1 LLIKGRYNYY
11 YNLETVG
18 NMITYRDAGVDI
30 YKEDRIIKAL
40 LSQITF
46 KRTDSF
52 KPCEEL
58 IGHYAGAVEFGDYY
72 LVLCTDG
79 VGSKIVVARMA
90 NRYDTVPI
98 DMIAMNVNDAIS
110 IGAEPVALVDYI
122 AVEDIDEEIARQIGK
137 GLNEGLKEANISL
150 IGGETATIPDI
161 VKGIDIAGTV
171 LAIVRRDQVITGRDI
186 KEGDVIV
193 GLRSS
198 GIHSNGLSLARK
210 VFFEIGGM
218 DIHHKLPYGKTLGEE
233 LLTPTRIYVKP
244 VLEMIKKIKVKG
256 LAHIT
261 GGGFRKLRRLKGDVV
276 YLIDNL
282 PEPHPI
288 FKEIQRIGNIPDEE
302 MFRTFNMG
310 IGFCVIV
317 DKRDSEKVIE
327 IGEKYGIPSYVIGKV
342 LEDIEIGGKKIRDKV
357 VVRYRGKD
365 IVLE

>member
-1 LLIKGRYNYY
+1 M
-11 YNLETVG
+11 V
-18 NMITYRDAGVDI
+18 TYRDAGVDI
-30 YKEDRIIKAL
+30 YKEDRVIKAL
-40 LSQITF
+40 ISQITF

-79 VGSKIVVARMA
+79 VGSKMVVAKMA
-90 NRYDTVPI
+90 KRYDTVAI

-122 AVEDIDEEIARQIGK
+122 AVEDIDENIARQIGK

-150 IGGETATIPDI
+150 IGGETATLPDI

-171 LAIVRRDQVITGRDI
+171 LAIVRKDKVITGKDI

-218 DIHHKLPYGKTLGEE
+218 SIYDKLPHGKTVGEE

-244 VLEMIKKIKVKG
+244 VLEMIKKVKVKG

-261 GGGFRKLRRLKGDVV
+261 GGGFRKLRRLKKDVV

-282 PEPHPI
+282 PEPHPV
-288 FKEIQRIGNIPDEE
+288 FKEIQRIGNVPDEE

-310 IGFCVIV
+310 IGFCVVV
-317 DKRDSEKVIE
+317 DRKDSEKVIE
-327 IGEKYGIPSYVIGKV
+327 IANHHTIPAYVIGRVVKEV
-342 LEDIEIGGKKIRDKV
+342 EVGGEVIRDKV
-357 VVRYRGKD
+357 VVKYRNKS
-365 IVLE
+365 IVIE

>member
-1 LLIKGRYNYY
+1 M
-11 YNLETVG
+11 V
-18 NMITYRDAGVDI
+18 TYRDAGVDI
-30 YKEDRIIKAL
+30 YKEDRIIRAL
-40 LSQITF
+40 TSQITF
-46 KRTDSF
+46 KRNDSF

-58 IGHYAGAVEFGDYY
+58 IGHYAGAIEFGDYY

-79 VGSKIVVARMA
+79 VGSKMVVAKMA
-90 NRYDTVPI
+90 NRYDTVAI

-150 IGGETATIPDI
+150 IGGETATLPDI

-171 LAIVRRDQVITGRDI
+171 LAIVRKDKVITGRDI

-218 DIHHKLPYGKTLGEE
+218 DIHHELPHGKTVGEE

-244 VLEMIKKIKVKG
+244 VLEMIKKVKVKG

-261 GGGFRKLRRLKGDVV
+261 GGGFRKLRRLKRDVV

-288 FKEIQRIGNIPDEE
+288 FKEIQRIGNVPDEE

-317 DKRDSEKVIE
+317 DKKDSEKVIE
-327 IGEKYGIPSYVIGKV
+327 IANHHTIPAYVIGKV
-342 LEDIEIGGKKIRDKV
+342 LKEVEIGGEVISNKV
-357 VVRYRGKD
+357 VVKYKNKS
-365 IVLE
+365 IVIE

>member
-1 LLIKGRYNYY
+1 M
-11 YNLETVG
+11 V
-18 NMITYRDAGVDI
+18 TYRDAGVDI
-30 YKEDRIIKAL
+30 YKEDRVIKAL
-40 LSQITF
+40 ISQITF
-46 KRTDSF
+46 KRTGSF

-79 VGSKIVVARMA
+79 VGSKMVVAKMA
-90 NRYDTVPI
+90 KRYDTVAI

-122 AVEDIDEEIARQIGK
+122 AVEDIDENIARQIGK

-150 IGGETATIPDI
+150 IGGETATLPDI

-171 LAIVRRDQVITGRDI
+171 LAIVRKDKVITGKDI

-218 DIHHKLPYGKTLGEE
+218 SIYDKLPHGKTVGEE

-244 VLEMIKKIKVKG
+244 VLEMIKKVKVKG

-261 GGGFRKLRRLKGDVV
+261 GGGFRKLRRLKRDVV

-288 FKEIQRIGNIPDEE
+288 FQEIQRIGNVPDEE

-310 IGFCVIV
+310 IGFCVVV
-317 DKRDSEKVIE
+317 DRKDSEKVIE
-327 IGEKYGIPSYVIGKV
+327 IANHHTIPAYVIGRVVKEV
-342 LEDIEIGGKKIRDKV
+342 EVGGEVIRDKV
-357 VVRYRGKD
+357 VVKYRNKS
-365 IVLE
+365 IVIE

>member
-1 LLIKGRYNYY
+1 M
-11 YNLETVG
+11 V
-18 NMITYRDAGVDI
+18 TYRDAGVDI
-30 YKEDRIIKAL
+30 YKEDRVIRAL
-40 LSQITF
+40 ISQITF
-46 KRTDSF
+46 KRNDSF

-58 IGHYAGAVEFGDYY
+58 IGHYAGAIEFGDYY

-79 VGSKIVVARMA
+79 VGSKMVVAKMA
-90 NRYDTVPI
+90 NRYDTVAI

-122 AVEDIDEEIARQIGK
+122 AVEDIDENIARQIGK

-150 IGGETATIPDI
+150 IGGETATLPDI

-171 LAIVRRDQVITGRDI
+171 LAVVRRDKVITGRDI
-186 KEGDVIV
+186 KKGDVIV

-210 VFFEIGGM
+210 VFFEIGNM
-218 DIHHKLPYGKTLGEE
+218 DIHHELPHGKTVGEE

-244 VLEMIKKIKVKG
+244 VLEMIKKVKVKG

-261 GGGFRKLRRLKGDVV
+261 GGGFRKLRRLKKDVV

-288 FKEIQRIGNIPDEE
+288 FNEIQRVGNVPDEE

-317 DKRDSEKVIE
+317 DKKDSEKVIE
-327 IGEKYGIPSYVIGKV
+327 IANHHNIPAYVIGKV
-342 LEDIEIGGKKIRDKV
+342 LKEVEIGDEVIKNKV
-357 VVRYRGKD
+357 VVKYKNKY
-365 IVLE
+365 IVIE

>member
-1 LLIKGRYNYY
+1 M
-11 YNLETVG
+11 V
-18 NMITYRDAGVDI
+18 TYRDAGVDI
-30 YKEDRIIKAL
+30 SKEERIIRAL

-79 VGSKIVVARMA
+79 VGSKMVVARMA

-122 AVEDIDEEIARQIGK
+122 AFEDMEEEIAREIGK
-137 GLNEGLKEANISL
+137 GLNKGLKEANISL
-150 IGGETATIPDI
+150 IGGETATLPDI

-171 LAIVRRDQVITGRDI
+171 LAVVRRDKLITGRDV

-210 VFFEIGGM
+210 VFFEIAGM
-218 DIHHKLPYGKTLGEE
+218 DIHHKLPHGKTLGEE
-233 LLTPTRIYVKP
+233 LLTPTRIYVRP
-244 VLEMIKKIKVKG
+244 VLEMIKEVKVKG

-261 GGGFRKLRRLKGDVV
+261 GGGFRNLRRLKRDVV

-288 FKEIQRIGNIPDEE
+288 FREIQRIGKVPDEE

-317 DKRDSEKVIE
+317 DKRDSERVVE
-327 IGEKYGIPSYVIGKV
+327 IAEKYNIPAYPIGRVVKEV
-342 LEDIEIGGKKIRDKV
+342 EVEGKKVRDKV
-357 VVRYRGKD
+357 VVKYRGKS

>member
-1 LLIKGRYNYY
+1 M
-11 YNLETVG
+11 V
-18 NMITYRDAGVDI
+18 TYRDAGVDI
-30 YKEDRIIKAL
+30 YKEDRIIRAL
-40 LSQITF
+40 ISQITF
-46 KRTDSF
+46 KRTDRF

-58 IGHYAGAVEFGDYY
+58 IGHYAGAIEFGDYY

-79 VGSKIVVARMA
+79 VGSKMVVAKMA

-150 IGGETATIPDI
+150 IGGETATLPDI

-171 LAIVRRDQVITGRDI
+171 LAVVRKDKVITGRDI
-186 KEGDVIV
+186 EEGDVIV

-218 DIHHKLPYGKTLGEE
+218 DIHHKLPHGKTVGEE

-244 VLEMIKKIKVKG
+244 VLEMIREVKVKG

-261 GGGFRKLRRLKGDVV
+261 GGGFRKLRRLKKDVV

-282 PEPHPI
+282 PEPHPV
-288 FKEIQRIGNIPDEE
+288 FKEIQKIGNVPDEE

-317 DKRDSEKVIE
+317 DKKDSEKVIG
-327 IGEKYGIPSYVIGKV
+327 IAEKYNIPAYVIGRIVKEV
-342 LEDIEIGGKKIRDKV
+342 EIEGEKIRDKV
-357 VVRYRGKD
+357 VVRYKNKSI
-365 IVLE
+365 IVE